1 MANRVVLNDG
11 TTYSGASA
19 SMAGNGHQLLVSVP
33 GDGMVQLALAF
44 SDPEKISKIVC
55 FNGVYKYTY
64 TGFTELYSIQ
74 HFDEDNSVE
83 LWLRGGNA
91 TKTRE
96 LIVPKEYV
104 PEMPE

>member
-11 TTYSGASA
+11 TTYPGAVA
-19 SMAGNGHQLLVSVP
+19 SSTKDMTQLMVSVP
-33 GDGMVQLALAF
+33 NGDMIGIAVTF
-44 SDPEKISKIVC
+44 SDPEKVSKIVC

-64 TGFTELYSIQ
+64 TGFTEMTLIQ
-74 HFDEDNSVE
+74 RVPEDNSVE

-91 TKTRE
+91 AKTRE